1 MKMNM
6 KKKSAVNSLV
16 GTILVLA
23 AFAVF
28 ASSPAKT
35 ISIGPDG
42 VKCTLGKDGSP
53 VTCTWG

>member
-1 MKMNM
+1 MNM
-6 KKKSAVNSLV
+6 KKKTTVNSLV
-16 GTILVLA
+16 GTVLVLA

-42 VKCTLGKDGSP
+42 VKCTLGKDGTP

>member
-1 MKMNM
+1 M

-28 ASSPAKT
+28 ASFPAKA

-42 VKCTLGKDGSP
+42 VKCTLGQDGTP
-53 VTCTWG
+53 ITCIWG